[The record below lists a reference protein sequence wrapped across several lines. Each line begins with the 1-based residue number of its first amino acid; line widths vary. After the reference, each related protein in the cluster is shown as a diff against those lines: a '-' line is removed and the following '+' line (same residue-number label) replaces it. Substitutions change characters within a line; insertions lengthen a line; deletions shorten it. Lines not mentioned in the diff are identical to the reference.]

1 MSVLNSSAAFIFN
14 TLGGLYLLAIL
25 LRFLLQI
32 AKADFYNPVSQAVIR
47 VTDPA
52 VKLVRN
58 FIPGYRGIDF
68 SSLILALVVEAAA
81 ICVLI
86 LLYGGGIPGIRLVVT
101 LAFFGIIYFI
111 INIYYYA
118 IIASII
124 MSFVM
129 LFSGSV
135 NPHPVLR
142 LIWQLTEPIMA
153 PVRKV
158 VPTMGGLDF
167 SPILIF
173 FIIQLIQNA
182 LIRTFGIT
190 EQLTA
195 VVIGI

>member
-52 VKLVRN
+52 VKLFRN

-68 SSLILALVVEAAA
+68 SCLILALVVEAAA

-101 LAFFGIIYFI
+101 LAFFGIIYLT

-142 LIWQLTEPIMA
+142 LIWQLTEPVMA

-190 EQLTA
+190 EQLAA